1 LKPGA
6 PGVKIELM
14 REPSY
19 VSLLESGE
27 FRRRVEALME
37 MLRVCRVCPRDCD
50 VNRLDDEV
58 AACYSGLLPIVS
70 AYTPHFGE
78 EPALTGTRGAGNV
91 FLGLCNLRCVYCQNY
106 QISQTFREQRKN
118 EITFER
124 LAEIFLEL
132 QDQGCHNINWVSPT
146 HFAPQLAKSLLIAAE
161 RGLRLPV
168 VYNTNCYDS
177 VEVLKLLD
185 GIVDVYL
192 PDLKYSDEE
201 AGREYSKVTHY
212 VTHARACL
220 KEMYRQ
226 TGPRLEIGEDGLLK
240 RGLVIRLLVLPND
253 IAGVSDSLAWIRKE
267 LSPQVSV
274 SLMAQYFPT
283 NKVGLERYPLIS
295 RKIRWSEW
303 LEAIEHMEALGMDE
317 GWMQDF
323 DSASEYYRPD
333 FGNAQTPFKDI
344 LDFKP
349 AAPE

>member
-1 LKPGA
+1 
-6 PGVKIELM
+6 M

-19 VSLLESGE
+19 VKLLESGE

-37 MLRVCRVCPRDCD
+37 GLRVCRVCPRDCD
-50 VNRLDDEV
+50 VNRLNDEV
-58 AACYSGLLPIVS
+58 AACFSGLLPIVS

-118 EITFER
+118 EISFER

-132 QDQGCHNINWVSPT
+132 QEQGCHNINWVSPT
-146 HFAPQLAKSLLIAAE
+146 HFAPQLARALLIAAE

-168 VYNTNCYDS
+168 IYNTNCYDS

-201 AGREYSKVTHY
+201 AGREYSKVTEY

-226 TGPRLEIGEDGLLK
+226 TGHGLEVGEDGLLK

-253 IAGVSDSLAWIRKE
+253 IGGIADSLRWISEE
-267 LSPQVSV
+267 LSPKVAV

-283 NKVGLERYPLIS
+283 NKVGLDRYPLIS

-303 LEAIEHMEALGMDE
+303 LEAIEQMEALGMDE

-323 DSASEYYRPD
+323 DSAAEYYRPD

-344 LDFKP
+344 TDFKP
-349 AAPE
+349 AASE

>member
-1 LKPGA
+1 
-6 PGVKIELM
+6 M
-14 REPSY
+14 
-19 VSLLESGE
+19 SG
-27 FRRRVEALME
+27 F
-37 MLRVCRVCPRDCD
+37 
-50 VNRLDDEV
+50 
-58 AACYSGLLPIVS
+58 
-70 AYTPHFGE
+70 
-78 EPALTGTRGAGNV
+78 
-91 FLGLCNLRCVYCQNY
+91 
-106 QISQTFREQRKN
+106 FREQRAN
-118 EITFER
+118 EVSFER

-132 QDQGCHNINWVSPT
+132 QKQGCHNINWVSPT

-177 VEVLKLLD
+177 VEVLRLLD

-201 AGREYSKVTHY
+201 AGREYSKVTEY
-212 VTHARACL
+212 VRHSRACL

-226 TGPRLEIGEDGLLK
+226 TGASLVMGEDGLLK

-253 IAGVSDSLAWIRKE
+253 IGGIGDSLRWISEE
-267 LSPQVSV
+267 LSPKVAV

-303 LEAIEHMEALGMDE
+303 HEAVEQMEALGMDE

-333 FGNAQTPFKDI
+333 FGNAKMPFKDI
-344 LDFKP
+344 QDFQTTD
-349 AAPE
+349 